1 MSDDSGA
8 LSLRRMN
15 RLRVLETLYHR
26 PGTSRAELA
35 RETGLSRP
43 TVATLVEELERAGVV
58 EEHDEPDQSRPR
70 NTGRPPVLLSL
81 VPGAAY
87 AVGLDFGHQHI
98 RVAVCDLAGEPVV
111 DDWSAAEVDHAPIAS
126 LDLAQELV
134 HDALRTASV
143 DPDRLLGVGMG
154 IAAPINRLTGEL
166 EANGILPGW
175 HGIRPAAEMERR
187 LGVPVQLENDANV
200 GALGE
205 TVFGAAR
212 GVDEMIYIRLSAGIG
227 AGLIVGGRPYQGA
240 LGFAGEIGHVLAD
253 EDGLICRCGN
263 RGCLETVASP
273 VAVAALLARS
283 VGRPVSV
290 QQLIELV
297 AEGDRGARRAVADA
311 GEAVGRALAM
321 LVNVL
326 NPELI
331 VVGGDLAST
340 GAVLLDPIRDAIE
353 RHAVGPAAASL
364 RVTTGTLGDRAEVLG
379 AAGLILAQS
388 PFALAQ
394 RVS

>member
-1 MSDDSGA
+1 
-8 LSLRRMN
+8 
-15 RLRVLETLYHR
+15 
-26 PGTSRAELA
+26 
-35 RETGLSRP
+35 
-43 TVATLVEELERAGVV
+43 
-58 EEHDEPDQSRPR
+58 
-70 NTGRPPVLLSL
+70 
-81 VPGAAY
+81 
-87 AVGLDFGHQHI
+87 
-98 RVAVCDLAGEPVV
+98 
-111 DDWSAAEVDHAPIAS
+111 
-126 LDLAQELV
+126 
-134 HDALRTASV
+134 
-143 DPDRLLGVGMG
+143 
-154 IAAPINRLTGEL
+154 
-166 EANGILPGW
+166 
-175 HGIRPAAEMERR
+175 MERR

-205 TVFGAAR
+205 KVFGAAR

-273 VAVAALLARS
+273 VAVAALLERS
-283 VGRPVSV
+283 MGRPVSV
-290 QQLIELV
+290 QHLIELV

-331 VVGGDLAST
+331 VVGGDLASA

-353 RHAVGPAAASL
+353 RHAVGPASASL

-388 PFALAQ
+388 PLALAQ
-394 RVS
+394 RVA